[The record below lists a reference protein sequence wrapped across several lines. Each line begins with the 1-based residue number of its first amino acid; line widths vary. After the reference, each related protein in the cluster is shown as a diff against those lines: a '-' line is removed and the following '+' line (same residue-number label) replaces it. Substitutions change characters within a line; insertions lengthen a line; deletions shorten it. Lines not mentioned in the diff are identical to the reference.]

1 MLRMR
6 GLRQPQHRAGD
17 GTQRPQIVRHP
28 VGIRPGCVRRDLR
41 QIRTRHHHQ
50 RRSDDRPG
58 PHHCQHGQAS
68 EQLRHH
74 PRRRDP
80 GMALRGTDLRQ
91 RIIPRIRRPHR
102 RDLIRAH
109 HILQTVQRHIPQ
121 TDQARLIAGI
131 RGPRRDARDPPQ
143 GGGRLRTGPKR
154 LDDDRIDA
162 ICSLILDRID
172 EVETRRDAMR
182 DWHRPSLGKT
192 V

>member
-1 MLRMR
+1 MR

-28 VGIRPGCVRRDLR
+28 VGIRPGCIFGDLR
-41 QIRTRHHHQ
+41 QIRTRHH
-50 RRSDDRPG
+50 RRYRSDDRPG

-131 RGPRRDARDPPQ
+131 RGSDGMRGILPKVEDVY
-143 GGGRLRTGPKR
+143 RTGPKR